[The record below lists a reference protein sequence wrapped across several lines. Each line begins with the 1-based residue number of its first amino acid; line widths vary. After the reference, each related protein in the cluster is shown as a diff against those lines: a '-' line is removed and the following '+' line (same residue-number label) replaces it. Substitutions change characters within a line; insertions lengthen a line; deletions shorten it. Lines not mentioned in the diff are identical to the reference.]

1 MLRALILEELAFS
14 QRVVREGHEV
24 VPRFRILAPD
34 GEHTVMV
41 QLPDDLSERVERM
54 RVVRAFMIWKA
65 ATGFVH
71 SSELITPDAITAC
84 AVTREDVT
92 GGLQRIRRKPL
103 GFEEVEW
110 FGRESIGDDVLQLLP
125 PRVMTLDRA
134 ISSSSTRHLRR
145 EACRGFRGCVSDWR
159 RR

>member
-1 MLRALILEELAFS
+1 MMLRSLILEELAVS

-24 VPRFRILAPD
+24 VPRFRVLAPD

-41 QLPDDLSERVERM
+41 QLPDDLEARMERM
-54 RVVRAFMIWKA
+54 RVVRTFMIWKA

-71 SSELITPDAITAC
+71 CSELIEPDAISAC
-84 AVTREDVT
+84 AVTRDDVT

-110 FGRESIGDDVLQLLP
+110 FGRESVGNDLL
-125 PRVMTLDRA
+125 RL
-134 ISSSSTRHLRR
+134 
-145 EACRGFRGCVSDWR
+145 
-159 RR
+159 

>member
-1 MLRALILEELAFS
+1 VLRALILEELAFS

-103 GFEEVEW
+103 GFGEVEW

-125 PRVMTLDRA
+125 PRVMTLDQRDLEFIDKA
-134 ISSSSTRHLRR
+134 FEEGSVPGISWVR
-145 EACRGFRGCVSDWR
+145 E
-159 RR
+159 